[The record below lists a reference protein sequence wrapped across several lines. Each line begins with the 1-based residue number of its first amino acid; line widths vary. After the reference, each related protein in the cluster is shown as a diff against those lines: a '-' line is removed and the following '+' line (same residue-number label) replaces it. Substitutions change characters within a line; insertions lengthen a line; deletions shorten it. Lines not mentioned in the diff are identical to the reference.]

1 MRDVLA
7 QSGVIEAW
15 HDVRLVLEMNS
26 TVANMINPFVL
37 FLLGLIVGVLTGF
50 FGVGGGFLLTPT
62 LNILGFQ
69 MVHAIGTGFSAIAG
83 NTLIGAVRHHKL
95 GNVDLKLGITVGLLS
110 SGGVEGG
117 ERLVLYLEKLNLVG
131 IYVRVA
137 YIVLL
142 ALLSILMLKEYYHY
156 WKIKQ
161 NEQKGEMVD
170 VDERRSALTGAIY
183 RIDLPPKISL
193 PRSEVHSIS
202 IWVIVV
208 SGILIGFLSGF
219 MGIGGGVF
227 GLPLLIYVIGVPT
240 ITAVGTSLIVVFLT
254 SCYGT
259 GVYGLAGSVEWITA
273 LIILAGSLVG
283 VQLGVYATKYV
294 TGMRIKILF
303 ALLLL
308 LVAVSVLLKQIN
320 MVTMSG
326 YLVVSSA
333 CALCL
338 VVLLPLRKHLLTRT
352 TRQKL

>member
-1 MRDVLA
+1 VLA
-7 QSGVIEAW
+7 PLGVTEVSHKEGLWSEI
-15 HDVRLVLEMNS
+15 DS
-26 TVANMINPFVL
+26 TAANMVNPFVL
-37 FLLGLIVGVLTGF
+37 LLLGLILGVLTGF

-83 NTLIGAVRHHKL
+83 NSLVGAMRHHKL
-95 GNVDLKLGITVGLLS
+95 GNVDLRLGITLGLFS
-110 SGGVEGG
+110 SGGVELGR
-117 ERLVLYLEKLNLVG
+117 RLVLYLEKLNLVG
-131 IYVRVA
+131 TYVRVA

-142 ALLSILMLKEYYHY
+142 ALLSILITKEYYHY
-156 WKIKQ
+156 WKIKH
-161 NEQKGEMVD
+161 NEQKGEMMEV
-170 VDERRSALTGAIY
+170 VERRSALTGTIY

-193 PRSEVHSIS
+193 SHSGVNSIS
-202 IWVIVV
+202 IWVIIA

-240 ITAVGTSLIVVFLT
+240 ITAVGTSLVVVLLT

-259 GVYGLAGSVEWITA
+259 AFYGLTGSVEWTA
-273 LIILAGSLVG
+273 TLIILAGSLVG

-308 LVAVSVLLKQIN
+308 VVAVSVFLKQIN
-320 MVTMSG
+320 MVTLSG

-333 CALCL
+333 CSLCL
-338 VVLLPLRKHLLTRT
+338 VILLPLRKYLLAWT
-352 TRQKL
+352 TRQKR